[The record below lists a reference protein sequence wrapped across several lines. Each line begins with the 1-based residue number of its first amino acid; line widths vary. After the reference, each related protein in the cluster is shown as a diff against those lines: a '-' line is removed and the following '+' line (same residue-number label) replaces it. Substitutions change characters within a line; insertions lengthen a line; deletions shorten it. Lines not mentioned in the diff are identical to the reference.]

1 MNIIIQL
8 IRLVSFVQVQT
19 HSDCHH
25 FLEHFLDFIFLAFIF
40 RHFLPFIYRIRH
52 FLAFHSLAFFFRS
65 RQYEFDALYILMK
78 ELLLHELN
86 EKKIELPGFRLSI
99 HEYL

>member
-1 MNIIIQL
+1 
-8 IRLVSFVQVQT
+8 
-19 HSDCHH
+19 
-25 FLEHFLDFIFLAFIF
+25 
-40 RHFLPFIYRIRH
+40 
-52 FLAFHSLAFFFRS
+52 
-65 RQYEFDALYILMK
+65 MK